1 MFEVPR
7 SLTLALEEEGVALPE
22 VLRAAGLRSDMP
34 EQGRCLSW
42 EQLVALVAAAV
53 RVVGDESFAARA
65 GAAVRPESF
74 GVVGLLAM
82 SAETFGQAL
91 HGLARYKRLLANQ
104 RLTIEITGARAVVG
118 LPFLERGPAGVHH
131 LVESECAFIV
141 HFGRWTTKRPVVP
154 LAIHVRHAQ
163 SRGTEALAAIT
174 GAPVRCAR
182 ARDELIL
189 PAEVLGYELVSA
201 NPQAVLA
208 LGRVAE
214 DELALA
220 VPEITV
226 AARVQ
231 AALRQR
237 RGGRT
242 PAMAGI
248 SGGISEV
255 ARALGMSV
263 RSLQRHLRDE
273 GTSFQ
278 EVLDE
283 TRKEMALGELR
294 EARLDAE
301 ALAFVLGFSH
311 INSFYR
317 AFRRWTG
324 MTPIEYSRQRSPGA
338 DGLASLARS

>member
-1 MFEVPR
+1 MARQVPQLPSQRSRAMFDVPR
-7 SLTLALEEEGVALPE
+7 ALTLALQEEGVKLAE
-22 VLRAAGLRSDMP
+22 VLRAAGLPPDASER
-34 EQGRCLSW
+34 GRCLSW
-42 EQLVALVAAAV
+42 EELVALVAAAV
-53 RVVGDESFAARA
+53 RVVGDESFAARV

-82 SAETFGQAL
+82 SAETFGHAL
-91 HGLARYKRLLANQ
+91 HALARYKRLVANQ
-104 RLTIEITGARAVVG
+104 QLTIELVGERAVLG
-118 LPFLERGPAGVHH
+118 LRFLERGPPGIHH
-131 LVESECAFIV
+131 LVETECAFMV

-154 LAIHVRHAQ
+154 LAVHVRHAR

-174 GAPVRCAR
+174 GAPVRCAS

-201 NPQAVLA
+201 NPVTALA

-214 DELALA
+214 DQLALTA
-220 VPEITV
+220 PEITV

-231 AALRQR
+231 AVLQQR
-237 RGGRT
+237 RGGLT
-242 PAMAGI
+242 PTMGGI
-248 SGGISEV
+248 SGVS
-255 ARALGMSV
+255 RALGMSV
-263 RSLQRHLRDE
+263 RSLQRRLREE

-283 TRKEMALGELR
+283 TRKEVALGQLR
-294 EARLDAE
+294 ESRLDTE
-301 ALAFVLGFSH
+301 AVAFVLGFSH

-324 MTPIEYSRQRSPGA
+324 MTPIEYSQR
-338 DGLASLARS
+338 R